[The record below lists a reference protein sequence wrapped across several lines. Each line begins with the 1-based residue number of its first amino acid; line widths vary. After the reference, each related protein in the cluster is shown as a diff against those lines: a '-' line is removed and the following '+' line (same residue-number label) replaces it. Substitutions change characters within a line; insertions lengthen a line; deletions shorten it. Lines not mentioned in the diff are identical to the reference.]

1 MSSRQSNQFPIPET
15 FPEILHNFAKEIVRY
30 QPNDIYDFS
39 IQYFHCLENE
49 IPLNYTPGASSN
61 IQHQEDKNKESIIED
76 NNTNKNNN
84 NNSINNEDVNY
95 NINENTD
102 DDNIDEHYE
111 KKAKEFIDDVL
122 KKSFQ
127 FVQNSQE
134 INENKI
140 ENEEDEKSINKNNS
154 EDNNTENN
162 EMNQMILSSEN
173 NEEGNEENVILG
185 KTVMNTQGS
194 ESNSRAFSA
203 SSVSNNSEIR
213 RTAHQFIGDVL
224 KNGREDAKKNQD
236 II

>member
-1 MSSRQSNQFPIPET
+1 MSSRQSNQFPIPES

-30 QPNDIYDFS
+30 KPNDIYDFS
-39 IQYFHCLENE
+39 IQYFYCLENE

-61 IQHQEDKNKESIIED
+61 IHHKEDKNKETLIED
-76 NNTNKNNN
+76 NNTNKINNN
-84 NNSINNEDVNY
+84 NIINNEDVNN
-95 NINENTD
+95 NINENS

-127 FVQNSQE
+127 FVQNE

-140 ENEEDEKSINKNNS
+140 ENEEDEKSINKNSS
-154 EDNNTENN
+154 EDNNIENN
-162 EMNQMILSSEN
+162 EMNQEILLTSEN

-203 SSVSNNSEIR
+203 SSISNNSEIR

>member
-1 MSSRQSNQFPIPET
+1 MSSRQSNQFPIPES

-30 QPNDIYDFS
+30 KPNDIYDFS
-39 IQYFHCLENE
+39 IQYFYCLENE

-61 IQHQEDKNKESIIED
+61 IHHKEDKNKETLIED
-76 NNTNKNNN
+76 NNTNKINNN
-84 NNSINNEDVNY
+84 NIINNEDVND
-95 NINENTD
+95 NINENS

-127 FVQNSQE
+127 FVQNE

-140 ENEEDEKSINKNNS
+140 ENEEDEKSINKNSS
-154 EDNNTENN
+154 EDNNIENN
-162 EMNQMILSSEN
+162 EMNQEILLTSEN

-203 SSVSNNSEIR
+203 SSISNNSEIR

>member
-1 MSSRQSNQFPIPET
+1 MSSRQSNQFPIPES

-30 QPNDIYDFS
+30 KPNDIYDFS
-39 IQYFHCLENE
+39 IQYFYCLENE

-61 IQHQEDKNKESIIED
+61 IHHKEDKNKETLIED

-84 NNSINNEDVNY
+84 NNIINNEDVND
-95 NINENTD
+95 NINENS

-127 FVQNSQE
+127 FVQNE

-140 ENEEDEKSINKNNS
+140 ENEEDEKSINKNSS
-154 EDNNTENN
+154 EDNNIENN
-162 EMNQMILSSEN
+162 EMNQEILLTSEN

-203 SSVSNNSEIR
+203 SSISNNSEIR